1 MVVIQRNERK
11 KTPATILFRFCRE
24 KNCGRN
30 YITYTLDYL
39 SQPYLHL
46 FSEAEVQI
54 TFQIK
59 KWAMN
64 TYLENRSNSKSEYL
78 VIANCLVDAF
88 MPLDRRL
95 NEEM

>member
-1 MVVIQRNERK
+1 MVVIQRDERK
-11 KTPATILFRFCRE
+11 KNPATILFRFCRE
-24 KNCGRN
+24 KNCGRK

-59 KWAMN
+59 K
-64 TYLENRSNSKSEYL
+64 
-78 VIANCLVDAF
+78 
-88 MPLDRRL
+88 
-95 NEEM
+95 